1 MTKSFKIPGLGL
13 EIMRKNLKESNDL
26 FSHEVVN
33 RLLEPKEEELV
44 QSIIERNYPGQG
56 WRIPNERELR
66 IIAGLAELGVD
77 LGLVSI
83 DHPAYRESI
92 NSTTPVGDKFHP
104 NAKLTVYCVRVDPKT
119 HGGNGA
125 KCYFDSSEYSRP
137 TKIRLVRSI

>member
-1 MTKSFKIPGLGL
+1 MSKSFKIPGLGL
-13 EIMRKNLKESNDL
+13 EIMRKNLRESNDL
-26 FSHEVVN
+26 FSHEVIS

-56 WRIPNERELR
+56 WRIPDERELR
-66 IIAGLAELGVD
+66 IIAGLAELGID
-77 LGLVSI
+77 LELVTI

-92 NSTTPVGDKFHP
+92 NSTTPAGSDFNP
-104 NAKLTVYCVRVDPKT
+104 NAKLTVYCFRVDPKT

-125 KCYFDSSEYSRP
+125 KCLFGSSDYARP